1 MKHLMLTL
9 FMLSALTCAVYA
21 NQDYDLHH
29 ERPET
34 FHLEKVDLFGKSFYV
49 GSVHYNWVMQ
59 QEKGVLDVLNRALKD
74 KQGACVAVD
83 VGMNDGFY
91 THLSAQYGCTVYS
104 FEVQESCI
112 ALSRKAVIKNNMTH
126 AINIFRA
133 PVSRVNGEA
142 LRFPHGSKEHQQ
154 RCDGGYS
161 ISGQSHKAYN
171 IEGYH

>member
-49 GSVHYNWVMQ
+49 GSVHYNWVIQ

-91 THLSAQYGCTVYS
+91 THLSAQYGCTY
-104 FEVQESCI
+104 
-112 ALSRKAVIKNNMTH
+112 
-126 AINIFRA
+126 
-133 PVSRVNGEA
+133 PVSTARPCVFRTAHRSTNSGVMA
-142 LRFPHGSKEHQQ
+142 GTRSLANRTRLTTLRDIMSTM
-154 RCDGGYS
+154 R
-161 ISGQSHKAYN
+161 
-171 IEGYH
+171 